1 MSILL
6 SENQPPLGS
15 QFKSYELN
23 SAINYYLLDPFQYS
37 ITKFDYS
44 NPEVVPGALKY
55 NPTNPTNPTN
65 PGGSGGSGPNG
76 NCVDINSSDFKN
88 DPGLIYKGVN
98 FENLLPAYTSV
109 KKSANDF
116 PAQSYHRFLAN
127 DGYFN
132 PTEGIN
138 NSDLWYYGA
147 DKVYDQYG
155 FSGAGLNVQ
164 EINHIIFSEPQRGG
178 LNSANLAKY
187 SSTNDYSS
195 TLSSGQQITPVNNK
209 SSWELMNEHPINN
222 NNNCKFFSYNNKYET
237 GSNIPVDK
245 VYSYDSN
252 YTRYIG
258 ISSPTS
264 GSMPFAN

>member
-1 MSILL
+1 MSNL
-6 SENQPPLGS
+6 SPVEQQLVPNQQPLGT

-23 SAINYYLLDPFQYS
+23 KAVNYYLLDPFQYA
-37 ITKFDYS
+37 ITKFDYAD
-44 NPEVVPGALKY
+44 PDVVPGAISQKTQ
-55 NPTNPTNPTN
+55 NV
-65 PGGSGGSGPNG
+65 SGGS
-76 NCVDINSSDFKN
+76 NCATFGQRDYKN
-88 DPGLIYKGVN
+88 DPGLVYKDVN
-98 FENLLPAYTSV
+98 FELLLPAYTAT
-109 KKSANDF
+109 KKSVNDF

-132 PTEGIN
+132 PMESID

-147 DKVYDQYG
+147 DKVFDKSG

-164 EINHIIFSEPQRGG
+164 EVNHIIFPESQRGG

-195 TLSSGQQITPVNNK
+195 TLSSGQPISNVNNK

-222 NNNCKFFSYNNKYET
+222 NNNCKFFNYNNTYVN
-237 GSNIPVDK
+237 GSNVPFNK
-245 VYSYDSN
+245 VYSFDSN

>member
-44 NPEVVPGALKY
+44 NPDVVPGAL
-55 NPTNPTNPTN
+55 PLMGRT
-65 PGGSGGSGPNG
+65 GGTGGTGPNG

-88 DPGLIYKGVN
+88 DPGLVYKGVN
-98 FENLLPAYTSV
+98 FENLLPAYTAV

-132 PTEGIN
+132 PMESID

-147 DKVYDQYG
+147 DKRFDKSG

-164 EINHIIFSEPQRGG
+164 EVNHIIFPESQRGG
-178 LNSANLAKY
+178 LNSSNLAKY

-195 TLSSGQQITPVNNK
+195 TLSSGQPINNVNNK
-209 SSWELMNEHPINN
+209 SSWELMNEYPINN
-222 NNNCKFFSYNNKYET
+222 NVNCQFFNYNNNYVN
-237 GSNIPVDK
+237 GSNVPFNK
-245 VYSYDSN
+245 AYSFDSN